1 MLRTPSQKLASNV
14 MGKLQ
19 QININI
25 METKKCPYC
34 AEEIRIEAIKCKHC
48 GEFLETETEIQS
60 ESTNEGVWKCK
71 KCKEEVEDSYDICWN
86 CGASKDG
93 SIDKKTETEFKE
105 LKKEVG
111 NTNSTGG
118 GNITLFA
125 IIFAALGFGL
135 GYLMYGKILGKRI
148 PIEDIFSSS
157 GGLDSLFLDPIKERI
172 IISTIIGGIIGGI
185 VGYFKSKSNKTSP

>member
-1 MLRTPSQKLASNV
+1 